1 MSYHF
6 LCPLPEVEFTKEK
19 TTATCS
25 LIYGD
30 SIKNSGHLNGNEQT
44 DLKFACHHPW
54 AFSNPTV
61 RPHLHPFNQSRRK
74 GPSSVPVAMIF
85 FTNTNTFGPRYVSRF
100 ISSDTTCDHADIPA
114 SHSILPRHLSETVKV
129 PTFFAVT
136 LILVWLESVVRFLLP

>member
-61 RPHLHPFNQSRRK
+61 RPHLHPFNQFRRK

-85 FTNTNTFGPRYVSRF
+85 LLIPILSVP
-100 ISSDTTCDHADIPA
+100 DTCHG
-114 SHSILPRHLSETVKV
+114 S
-129 PTFFAVT
+129 
-136 LILVWLESVVRFLLP
+136 FLLTRLAITLTFPHRIRFFRATYLRPLKYLHFSL